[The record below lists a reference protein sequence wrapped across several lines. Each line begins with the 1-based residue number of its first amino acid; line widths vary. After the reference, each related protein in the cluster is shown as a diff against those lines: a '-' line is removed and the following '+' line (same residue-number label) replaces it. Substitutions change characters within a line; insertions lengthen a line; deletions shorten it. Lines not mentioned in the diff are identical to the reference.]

1 MSEKRLPAKI
11 TEWMPAKMPAKAGG
25 KAGKAG
31 GKAGKAGG
39 KAGPE
44 AVGMAVAHLLH
55 LLLHNSGEST
65 AAIKRLPAKITYVRA
80 SRRSRATPRDV
91 GRLPHHYHT

>member
-1 MSEKRLPAKI
+1 MHRLPAKSEKRLPAKI
-11 TEWMPAKMPAKAGG
+11 TEWMPANMPAKAGG

-31 GKAGKAGG
+31 GKASKAGG

-65 AAIKRLPAKITYVRA
+65 AAINRLPAKITY
-80 SRRSRATPRDV
+80 
-91 GRLPHHYHT
+91 GLPAKTVFELFWP

>member
-1 MSEKRLPAKI
+1 
-11 TEWMPAKMPAKAGG
+11 MPA
-25 KAGKAG
+25 KAG

-65 AAIKRLPAKITYVRA
+65 AAINRLPAKITYVRA
-80 SRRSRATPRDV
+80 SSQD
-91 GRLPHHYHT
+91 GF

>member
-1 MSEKRLPAKI
+1 MK
-11 TEWMPAKMPAKAGG
+11 EWMPAKMPAKAGGKAGKAGG

-65 AAIKRLPAKITYVRA
+65 AAINRLPAKITY
-80 SRRSRATPRDV
+80 
-91 GRLPHHYHT
+91 GLPAKTVFALFWS